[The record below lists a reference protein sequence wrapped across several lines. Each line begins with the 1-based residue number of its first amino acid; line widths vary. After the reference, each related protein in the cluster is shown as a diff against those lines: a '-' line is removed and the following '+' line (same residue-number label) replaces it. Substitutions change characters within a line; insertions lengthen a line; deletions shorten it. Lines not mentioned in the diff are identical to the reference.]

1 MEMVKGLTEKVLSA
15 DRTYQMVMM
24 VNTCLNEI
32 VNSGNM
38 KMNMNMK

>member
-1 MEMVKGLTEKVLSA
+1 MVKGLTEKLLSP

-24 VNTCLNEI
+24 VNNCLNEI
-32 VNSGNM
+32 VTSGNM